1 MRIANELV
9 HTGRAIKYPILISF
23 LGITLGIGLFFI
35 LLLPLRYAIVGLFV
49 ILAPSLALLTGRWKD
64 FFLTFLVLG
73 IPLQIKKTLY
83 GYSLNHI
90 CGPGG
95 IDITLADGALLALYI
110 HWLYVIVTHKEE
122 RPFHLSKIDILVL
135 IFIFI
140 NGLSL
145 LNAFDLTLG
154 IIDYIRI
161 IKVALIY
168 FYLANNIKRTKE
180 LKLVFL
186 ILLAGVFIHGGISI
200 VQYLLGRPLGLV
212 FFGEVGAFSGGE
224 YYISQMTRPSGIM
237 QGANTSALYLV
248 AVIPFAFIAQFW
260 MKNKGMKVFS
270 FCIFIIGVFTLIIT
284 FSRGGWVG
292 FFFSFPVLLFLSF
305 KRGFISYRRHFH
317 SFLLF
322 GFVLFLVFLFLSPKI
337 IDRVF
342 HTPPL
347 PIYARSFLNQV
358 AFKMIGSH
366 PITGVGLNN
375 FAESAKAQNVIRDIP
390 DPHNIFHFVSENPAV
405 HNLYLLVSAEIGLF
419 GLIIFLLIL
428 WALLKASWSSLQSD
442 EPLISKLGCAIF
454 CFILGFIVT
463 EMFDFSYRLDQTFYL
478 FWALAG
484 LTVALTRMP
493 ETSSSKNGEVQSPSN
508 EG

>member
-9 HTGRAIKYPILISF
+9 HNGRAVKHPILISF
-23 LGITLGIGLFFI
+23 LGITLGMGLFFI
-35 LLLPLRYAIVGLFV
+35 LILPLRYAIVGLFV
-49 ILAPSLALLTGRWKD
+49 VLAPFLALLTGRWKD

-110 HWLYVIVTHKEE
+110 HWLYVIVTHKQE
-122 RPFHLSKIDILVL
+122 RPVHLSKIDILVL

-180 LKLVFL
+180 LKLVIL
-186 ILLAGVFIHGGISI
+186 ILLVGVFIHSGISI
-200 VQYLLGRPLGLV
+200 VQYWLGRPLGLN
-212 FFGEVGAFSGGE
+212 FLGEVGEFGIGE
-224 YYISQMTRPSGIM
+224 FGISKLTRPSGIM

-260 MKNKGMKVFS
+260 MKNRRMKVFS
-270 FCIFIIGVFTLIIT
+270 FCIFIIGLFTLIIT
-284 FSRGGWVG
+284 SSRGGWVG

-317 SFLLF
+317 YFLLF
-322 GFVLFLVFLFLSPKI
+322 GFVLLVVFLFLSPQI
-337 IDRVF
+337 IDRLF
-342 HTPPL
+342 HTPPT
-347 PIYARSFLNQV
+347 PIYTRSFLNQV
-358 AFKMIGSH
+358 AFTMIGSH
-366 PITGVGLNN
+366 PIIGVGLNN

-390 DPHNIFHFVSENPAV
+390 DPHNIFHFVSENPVV
-405 HNLYLLVSAEIGLF
+405 HNLYLLVSAETGLF

-428 WALLKASWSSLQSD
+428 LALLKESWSSLKSD
-442 EPLISKLGCAIF
+442 EPLISGLGCAIF
-454 CFILGFIVT
+454 CFLLGFIVT

-484 LTVALTRMP
+484 LTVALGRMK
-493 ETSSSKNGEVQSPSN
+493 EAFVKQK
-508 EG
+508 

>member
-9 HTGRAIKYPILISF
+9 YNGRAIKHPIILSF
-23 LGITLGIGLFFI
+23 LGITIGIGLFFI

-110 HWLYVIVTHKEE
+110 HWIYVIVTQKQE
-122 RPFHLSKIDILVL
+122 RPVHFSKIDILVL
-135 IFIFI
+135 LFIFI

-145 LNAFDLTLG
+145 LNASDLTLG

-168 FYLANNIKRTKE
+168 FYLANNVKRTKE
-180 LKLVFL
+180 VKLVTL
-186 ILLAGVFIHGGISI
+186 MLLVGVFIHSGISI
-200 VQYLLGRPLGLV
+200 VQYWLGRPLGLV
-212 FFGEVGAFSGGE
+212 FLGEVGDFKLQE
-224 YYISQMTRPSGIM
+224 YDIFQMTRPSGIM

-248 AVIPFAFIAQFW
+248 SMIPLAFIAQFW
-260 MKNKGMKVFS
+260 MKEKGMKFFS
-270 FCIFIIGVFTLIIT
+270 FCVLIIGLFTLIVS

-292 FFFSFPVLLFLSF
+292 FFFSFPLLLFLCF
-305 KRGFISYRRHFH
+305 KRGIISYKKHFH
-317 SFLLF
+317 YLMLF
-322 GFVLFLVFLFLSPKI
+322 GFVLLLVFLFLSPQI
-337 IDRVF
+337 IERLFD
-342 HTPPL
+342 TPPI
-347 PIYARSFLNQV
+347 PFYTRSFLNHV
-358 AFKMIGSH
+358 AFRMIGSH
-366 PITGVGLNN
+366 PIAGVGLNN
-375 FAESAKAQNVIRDIP
+375 FAESAKAQNIIRDIP
-390 DPHNIFHFVSENPAV
+390 DPHNIFQFVSENPVV
-405 HNLYLLVSAEIGLF
+405 HNLYLLVCAEIGLF

-428 WALLKASWSSLQSD
+428 WALLKSSWSSLQSD
-442 EPLISKLGCAIF
+442 EPLISRLGCALF
-454 CFILGFIVT
+454 CFMMGFIVT

-484 LTVALTRMP
+484 LIVALTRMP
-493 ETSSSKNGEVQSPSN
+493 EKSLNKNGEGKIPLIKA
-508 EG
+508 